1 MPWLKVLDLR
11 RTGVRNMI
19 RRGIS
24 EQVAMQ
30 ISGHKTREVFR
41 RYNITSADDLRN
53 AARLIE
59 AGRSSHSQFTDAVQP
74 ENDSDQ
80 TTIN

>member
-1 MPWLKVLDLR
+1 
-11 RTGVRNMI
+11 MI
-19 RRGIS
+19 RRGVS
-24 EQVAMQ
+24 EQVAMM

-59 AGRSSHSQFTDAVQP
+59 AGRSQFTDAVQS
-74 ENDSDQ
+74 EVEEVQ